1 MQVFIIGTALETA
14 MALDAKRLNKQTIE
28 ARQIL
33 KAIVGDSKAWANH
46 PCTLMYR
53 AKGYDL
59 WLNAYHICLEAYK
72 NKDMERAEEWDRVAS
87 CFTPPFH
94 TEAYFKQMKRRLFTK
109 NPEHYSQWAHLGT
122 SNENWYFVDGEW
134 RYYCNGKRIP
144 ESEIIPM
151 F

>member
-1 MQVFIIGTALETA
+1 MQVFIIGTPLETA

-53 AKGYDL
+53 EHWE
-59 WLNAYHICLEAYK
+59 WLYSY
-72 NKDMERAEEWDRVAS
+72 ERALEHHKLGNPTLAKAWSEDAERK
-87 CFTPPFH
+87 TPPFH

>member
-1 MQVFIIGTALETA
+1 MQVFIIGTPLETA
-14 MALDAKRLNKQTIE
+14 MALDEKRLNKQIIE

-33 KAIVGDSKAWANH
+33 TAIDGHSEAWKNH
-46 PCTLMYR
+46 PCTLMYHSCR
-53 AKGYDL
+53 D
-59 WLNAYHICLEAYK
+59 WLYSYERTLEHYRRGNPTLSKAWNEDAARK
-72 NKDMERAEEWDRVAS
+72 
-87 CFTPPFH
+87 TPPFH
-94 TEAYFKQMKRRLFTK
+94 TEAYFDQMKRRLFTK
-109 NPEHYSQWAHLGT
+109 NQEHYSQWAHLGT

>member
-1 MQVFIIGTALETA
+1 MTLGYYVEGDE
-14 MALDAKRLNKQTIE
+14 
-28 ARQIL
+28 
-33 KAIVGDSKAWANH
+33 KAAIRWSRYA
-46 PCTLMYR
+46 
-53 AKGYDL
+53 
-59 WLNAYHICLEAYK
+59 
-72 NKDMERAEEWDRVAS
+72 DRS
-87 CFTPPFH
+87 RPPFH

-109 NPEHYSQWAHLGT
+109 NPEHYNQWAHLGT